1 MKKVSSFFFLSF
13 VFYFLGPYV
22 LWAQETKATKLELEA
37 ESYEER
43 GYPKK
48 ADELR
53 SKVKRLRSEQFQSRD
68 KQPNEYPATSSAPAT
83 NKGSLEFHQGT
94 WEIGF
99 RALGQVGDFSS
110 GREWA
115 LDDGR
120 IAFQAGTPYYP
131 RSSIGYQNIRTLP
144 YQYDLEKN
152 QASGSF
158 SPRVAYKHNSA
169 KWGLEYI
176 YFQFQTTN
184 DFISL
189 GYLGGNQ
196 SAFHSDRLY
205 NAEHKLVLK
214 IYEDLSKNIGYSWD
228 FGLRAGSFHTNSVF
242 NSQTLGQTGVM
253 RDSMRYL
260 APSTGFRF
268 YHKLG
273 EGFSYELGGE
283 LFFTPLGKL
292 QYRRDILTQ
301 MGGIPRFAEGATT
314 REEAYSLFSEKP
326 LQTTITGLD
335 LLAQANWQPLDHHK
349 FHMGFQIIQ
358 YIWRTNESYA
368 PGIRALN
375 EESFVSGVRD
385 YYLSSA
391 FYEADGRDK
400 RPSRSYLISNFYFG
414 YTYVF

>member
-1 MKKVSSFFFLSF
+1 MKKVSSLFFFLIFSF
-13 VFYFLGPYV
+13 QIGSSF

-48 ADELR
+48 AEELR
-53 SKVKRLRSEQFQSRD
+53 LKVKRLRSDQFNNRD
-68 KQPNEYPATSSAPAT
+68 YKTNIYPITSNISAA
-83 NKGSLEFHQGT
+83 NKGFLEFHQGT

-99 RALGQVGDFSS
+99 RVLSQSGVFSP
-110 GREWA
+110 GKEWA
-115 LDDGR
+115 MDDGR
-120 IAFQAGTPYYP
+120 VAFQAGTPYYP
-131 RSSIGYQNIRTLP
+131 RSQIGYQNIRTLP
-144 YQYDLEKN
+144 YQYELEKN
-152 QASGSF
+152 PVSGSF

-205 NAEHKLVLK
+205 NAEHKLVFK
-214 IYEDLSKNIGYSWD
+214 IYEEFSKNIGYSWD

-242 NSQTLGQTGVM
+242 TSQTLGQTGIL

-273 EGFSYELGGE
+273 EGFSYEMGGE
-283 LFFTPLGKL
+283 MFFTPLGKL

-301 MGGIPRFAEGATT
+301 MGGVPRFAEGATV

-326 LQTTITGLD
+326 LQTTMVGID

-349 FHMGFQIIQ
+349 FHLGFQIIQ
-358 YIWRTNESYA
+358 YIWRANESYA
-368 PGIRALN
+368 PAIRALN
-375 EESFVSGVRD
+375 EESFITGVRD
-385 YYLSSA
+385 FYLSSA

-400 RPSRSYLISNFYFG
+400 RASRSYLISNFYLG